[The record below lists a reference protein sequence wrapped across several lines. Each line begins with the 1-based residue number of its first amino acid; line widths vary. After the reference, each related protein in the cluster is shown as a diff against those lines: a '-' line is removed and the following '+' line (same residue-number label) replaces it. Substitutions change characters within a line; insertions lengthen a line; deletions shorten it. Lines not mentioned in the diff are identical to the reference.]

1 MLGVSGASALDPI
14 LMAASPDR
22 EGFLGQEPAPRS
34 SGRNHGLAL
43 LCVPQTEEVPLARPA
58 VLPGLRLNPG
68 AQSALPLRSAPPAT
82 CTARFV
88 CVFLLSG
95 KTGSHLLLTP
105 QPPPHPPPH
114 TIRLAGGLSA
124 AGLPPLGGEE
134 GGKAA
139 PVLGS
144 ALPLSMS
151 LGQVSQFPSKP
162 ALCPLELPTLPA
174 SFSLAPAV
182 ALHHH
187 SPTA

>member
-34 SGRNHGLAL
+34 PGRNHGLAL
-43 LCVPQTEEVPLARPA
+43 LCVPQTEEAPLARPA

-124 AGLPPLGGEE
+124 AACPPSVGRREAKPPQYWGLHSPC
-134 GGKAA
+134 
-139 PVLGS
+139 
-144 ALPLSMS
+144 
-151 LGQVSQFPSKP
+151 
-162 ALCPLELPTLPA
+162 LCPWARCPSSHPSQPFVL
-174 SFSLAPAV
+174 
-182 ALHHH
+182 
-187 SPTA
+187 